1 MATGG
6 DVTSPDTRRWRRF
19 WILVFGV
26 AVIVVPWIGAAPIHF
41 AAPIEG
47 RVIDAH
53 SKQPL
58 PGVVVVADWP
68 KHCGIL
74 HGTTCGRFAVHEAVT
89 GEDGRYRVSGWGP
102 KLRAFGFG
110 WFDVQVEFFKAGYRN
125 VRVGN
130 PWPGSRRMGLWNRA
144 DWIHDVSLQQ
154 VPLDDAAAAQAYAT
168 EIHGLA
174 GLIEEMEREGVE
186 PPTAVPRLLEEM
198 AVARQGL
205 SELTQ

>member
-6 DVTSPDTRRWRRF
+6 DVTSTDARRWRRF
-19 WILVFGV
+19 WLLAFGIAVMV
-26 AVIVVPWIGAAPIHF
+26 APWIGAAPIHF

-47 RVIDAH
+47 RVVDAD

-89 GEDGRYRVSGWGP
+89 GEDGRYRISGWGP

-110 WFDVQVEFFKAGYRN
+110 RFDVRVYFFKERYRKADI
-125 VRVGN
+125 GN
-130 PWPGSRRMGLWNRA
+130 PWLSRRMGLWNRA
-144 DWIHDVSLQQ
+144 DWIHEVSLQK
-154 VPLDDAAAAQAYAT
+154 VPLDDAAASQAYAT
-168 EIHGLA
+168 ELYGLA
-174 GLIEEMEREGVE
+174 GFVERIERDGVR
-186 PPTAVPRLLEEM
+186 PSTAVPRLLEEM
-198 AVARQGL
+198 AAARQSL